1 MFICVNLVSLPLNF
15 LVIFLYQ
22 YVMCMLQK
30 QTKNTLAMMKTVKM
44 EKRSIPN
51 SCLNIETLRKDKQM
65 TCMLFD
71 LNCQIFHISYIVW
84 MHVLIAMCS
93 LNFWHQ
99 GKKEW
104 TTWCQRWLLE
114 SRKIFWKVSW
124 YASCF
129 NHSCGRANSEWIGK
143 KPWIH
148 FLGLF
153 CAAFNKESA
162 SKCFLLFHRWML
174 S

>member
-1 MFICVNLVSLPLNF
+1 MYHCHLIFWLYIFINML
-15 LVIFLYQ
+15 
-22 YVMCMLQK
+22 MCMLQK
-30 QTKNTLAMMKTVKM
+30 QTKNTLVMMKTVKM

-93 LNFWHQ
+93 LNFWLQ

-129 NHSCGRANSEWIGK
+129 NYSCGRANSEWTYWF
-143 KPWIH
+143 PFPIH
-148 FLGLF
+148 YLLHYWLNHMDWVKWHFT
-153 CAAFNKESA
+153 KS
-162 SKCFLLFHRWML
+162 SK
-174 S
+174 

>member
-30 QTKNTLAMMKTVKM
+30 QTKNTLAMMKTIKM

-51 SCLNIETLRKDKQM
+51 SCLNIKTLRKDKQM
-65 TCMLFD
+65 TCTVFD
-71 LNCQIFHISYIVW
+71 LNYILKVW
-84 MHVLIAMCS
+84 MHVLITMCA
-93 LNFWHQ
+93 LNFWLQ

-114 SRKIFWKVSW
+114 SRKIFRKVSW

-143 KPWIH
+143 KTLAPH
-148 FLGLF
+148 FG
-153 CAAFNKESA
+153 SA
-162 SKCFLLFHRWML
+162 LCCI
-174 S
+174 